1 MPDIHVSA
9 QLVSALPPVAVAQG
23 LPIDPS
29 APQGTPDAFA
39 ALLAGK
45 LAPTGAVPEATELAA
60 PQMQAVAG
68 GKPTVPPISAEEAQ
82 STAID
87 TPGEV
92 IKAMGEAL
100 TGDTREGKEPT
111 ADEQALP
118 GTPDATMQLLAALS
132 ALAPAAKPVQPA
144 SAGQV
149 DTPVTAGIAAYAERG
164 PLGPARPSSRLDAGK
179 EETPEARPA
188 EHSPGA
194 ASITAEPSTVA
205 PAHAAHGDAMPL
217 PAPPSHVVPG
227 ASAALPQVAQ
237 AAAPTAAPTIQT
249 VHMSVPSPMGTPLW
263 REEFAASVNL
273 LATQNVTSAELRVQP
288 AALGP
293 IQVSIRIEGGEA
305 SIACSAQHAQTRQA
319 LEDALPRLREVLES
333 NGISVGSASV
343 GTHPQNSGTGGDS
356 TWPQGR
362 AQAPSGRLLEA
373 AAVDSQASAAAQSS
387 RAYARSDR
395 LLDVYA

>member
-9 QLVSALPPVAVAQG
+9 QLVSALPPVVAARG
-23 LPIDPS
+23 LPADPA
-29 APQGTPDAFA
+29 APQGAPDAFA

-45 LAPTGAVPEATELAA
+45 LAPNGPVPEAAQLTAL
-60 PQMQAVAG
+60 QMQAVAG
-68 GKPTVPPISAEEAQ
+68 GKPTVPPTSAEEAQ

-87 TPGEV
+87 IPGEV
-92 IKAMGEAL
+92 INAMGEAL
-100 TGDTREGKEPT
+100 AGDTREGREPT

-132 ALAPAAKPVQPA
+132 ALAPAAKPVPPA

-149 DTPVTAGIAAYAERG
+149 DTPVTDGIAAYAERG
-164 PLGPARPSSRLDAGK
+164 PLDPARPAPRLHAGK

-188 EHSPGA
+188 EHLPDA
-194 ASITAEPSTVA
+194 ASTTAEPPAVA

-217 PAPPSHVVPG
+217 PAPPAHA
-227 ASAALPQVAQ
+227 ASVAQ
-237 AAAPTAAPTIQT
+237 AALLQATQTAAPTPAPT
-249 VHMSVPSPMGTPLW
+249 VHMALPGPVGTPLW

-273 LATQNVTSAELRVQP
+273 FATQGVASAELRVQP
-288 AALGP
+288 AELGP

-333 NGISVGSASV
+333 NGISVGNASV
-343 GTHPQNSGTGGDS
+343 GAHPQNGGAAGDPA
-356 TWPQGR
+356 WPQGR

-373 AAVDSQASAAAQSS
+373 AVVDSPAHLAAQSS

-395 LLDVYA
+395 LLDVFA

>member
-45 LAPTGAVPEATELAA
+45 LAPTGAVPEATQLAA

-100 TGDTREGKEPT
+100 AGDTREGKEPT
-111 ADEQALP
+111 ADAQALP

-132 ALAPAAKPVQPA
+132 ALAPAAQPA
-144 SAGQV
+144 PPPPAGPA
-149 DTPVTAGIAAYAERG
+149 DAPVTSGIATDAERASRG
-164 PLGPARPSSRLDAGK
+164 LGRPAQRLHADK
-179 EETPEARPA
+179 DDTPEARPA
-188 EHSPGA
+188 EHSSGA
-194 ASITAEPSTVA
+194 ASITAESPAVA
-205 PAHAAHGDAMPL
+205 PAHAAHGETMAL
-217 PAPPSHVVPG
+217 PTPSAHAAPV
-227 ASAALPQVAQ
+227 AQAALPQPPQATAP
-237 AAAPTAAPTIQT
+237 AAAPT
-249 VHMSVPSPMGTPLW
+249 VHMALPGPMGTPLW

-288 AALGP
+288 AELGP

-305 SIACSAQHAQTRQA
+305 SIACSAQHAQTRHA